1 VKNQARPN
9 SPCRDGGPRLL
20 LVGGS
25 QRAESLN
32 TRLLDNL
39 ACRLNRRCDV
49 DRLLP
54 SQVDLPL
61 FNQDLETQPDVLA
74 RVSSVHGRFSASHGL
89 IVATPEYNGQLPPYL
104 KNLIDWVSRL
114 PYIDPSQANPFID
127 RPVLLCSA
135 STGWSG
141 GTLAIPHA
149 RALFGY
155 VGGVVI
161 GDTICVPQAS
171 QIWTSEGYAF
181 GPAFD
186 AQIDAALAR
195 IARLA
200 LEFANTLEATV
211 A

>member
-1 VKNQARPN
+1 VNVQARTN
-9 SPCRDGGPRLL
+9 TPCRDGGPRLL
-20 LVGGS
+20 LVAGS

-32 TRLLDNL
+32 ARLLDNI
-39 ACRLNRRCDV
+39 ARRLKDNCDV
-49 DRLLP
+49 DLLLP

-61 FNQDLETQPDVLA
+61 LNQDLETHADVLA
-74 RVSSVHGRFSASHGL
+74 RVASVHRRFSASHGL

-104 KNLIDWVSRL
+104 KNVIDWVSRL
-114 PYIDPSQANPFID
+114 HYIDPSQGNPFID

-141 GTLAIPHA
+141 GSLAIPHA

-171 QIWTSEGYAF
+171 QVWTGDGYAF
-181 GPAFD
+181 GSAFD

-195 IARLA
+195 VARLA
-200 LEFANTLEATV
+200 SEFANALEATLS
-211 A
+211 